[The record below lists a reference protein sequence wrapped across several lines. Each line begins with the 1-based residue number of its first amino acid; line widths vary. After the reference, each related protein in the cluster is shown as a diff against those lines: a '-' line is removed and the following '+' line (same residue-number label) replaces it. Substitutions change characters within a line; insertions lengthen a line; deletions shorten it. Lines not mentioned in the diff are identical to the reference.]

1 MMKNLTDDEINALAE
16 DIYRDRVFTSDQ
28 IRKGDLNMLPVI
40 FVPIIFADKKIIE
53 LMQKDA
59 PGMIYE
65 HISEAGPRSVNG
77 YPTFFSFH
85 TVSQEDAKKVWEKVE
100 QIKKAVCGV
109 IKHDDNPAQ

>member
-1 MMKNLTDDEINALAE
+1 MKQNLTDVEINTLAE
-16 DIYRDRVFTSDQ
+16 DIYRDRVFTSNHV
-28 IRKGDLNMLPVI
+28 RLGDLNMFPVI
-40 FVPIIFADKKIIE
+40 FVPLIFADKKIIE
-53 LMQKDA
+53 KLRKDA

-85 TVSQEDAKKVWEKVE
+85 IVSKEDAKKVWEKVE
-100 QIKKAVCGV
+100 QIKKAVCEV

>member
-1 MMKNLTDDEINALAE
+1 MLGKMTDDEINALAE
-16 DIYRDRVFTSDQ
+16 DIYRDRVFTSDH
-28 IRKGDLNMLPVI
+28 IRQGDLNMLPVI
-40 FVPIIFADKKIIE
+40 FVPIIFADKKWIE

-85 TVSQEDAKKVWEKVE
+85 IVSKDDAKKVWEKFE
-100 QIKKAVCGV
+100 QIKNAVCGV

>member
-1 MMKNLTDDEINALAE
+1 MTDDEINALAE
-16 DIYRDRVFTSDQ
+16 DIYMNRVFTSNH
-28 IRKGDLNMLPVI
+28 IRQGDLNMLPVI
-40 FVPIIFADKKIIE
+40 FVPIIFADKKFIE

-65 HISEAGPRSVNG
+65 HLSEAGPRSVNG

-85 TVSQEDAKKVWEKVE
+85 IVSQEDAKKVWEKVE
-100 QIKKAVCGV
+100 QIKKAVYGV